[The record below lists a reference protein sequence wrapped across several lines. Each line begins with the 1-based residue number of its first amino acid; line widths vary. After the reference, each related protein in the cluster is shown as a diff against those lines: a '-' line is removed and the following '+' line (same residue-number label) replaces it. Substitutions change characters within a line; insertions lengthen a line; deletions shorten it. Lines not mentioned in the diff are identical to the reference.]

1 MELIPIYWLVGAVVV
16 GVLAESR
23 GRHFWG
29 YGALS
34 VAISPVLALA
44 LVFGLPRMATAADK
58 RCPHCRELVRRD
70 AVRCKHC
77 QGDLST

>member
-1 MELIPIYWLVGAVVV
+1 MELIPIYWLAGAVVV
-16 GVLAESR
+16 GILAGSR
-23 GRHFWG
+23 GRHPWG

-44 LVFGLPRMATAADK
+44 LVFGLPRLARAIDV

-70 AVRCKHC
+70 ATRCRHC
-77 QGDLST
+77 HGELTI